1 MMKVSPPPPSG
12 LLKSAS
18 SQLLTA
24 SIVEF
29 LLCGDLPLVHHHLP
43 VRAASSPAVLLLH
56 LLLLSEQLNRCCLL
70 DFVVIS
76 SSRSWGWIALFWGKN
91 VTVIVVEGLVG
102 SGGSDCCSLGE
113 AFMSGL
119 AKRVVLALDVHQDP
133 IKGLN
138 GQLCLRH
145 GEKEDS

>member
-1 MMKVSPPPPSG
+1 M
-12 LLKSAS
+12 
-18 SQLLTA
+18 
-24 SIVEF
+24 
-29 LLCGDLPLVHHHLP
+29 
-43 VRAASSPAVLLLH
+43 LLLH

-76 SSRSWGWIALFWGKN
+76 SSSWGWIVLFWGKN
-91 VTVIVVEGLVG
+91 VMVILIVEDLVG

-133 IKGLN
+133 IEGLK

-145 GEKEDS
+145 GEKEDG